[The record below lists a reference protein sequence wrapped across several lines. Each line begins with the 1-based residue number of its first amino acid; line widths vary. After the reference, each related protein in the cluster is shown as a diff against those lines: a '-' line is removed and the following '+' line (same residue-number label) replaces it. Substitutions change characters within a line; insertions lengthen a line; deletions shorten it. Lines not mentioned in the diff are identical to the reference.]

1 MKHALITAFALG
13 SFFLSACSRGYE
25 PIEYGKDACAHC
37 KMTIVDDRYAAELV
51 TDKGRAYKFDD
62 VMCMKQYATEQH
74 TEGNNLLFVAPYF
87 KNRLE
92 PLPAGEAF
100 YLKHEFFKSPMNGNF
115 AAFADEKEAQ
125 SLMDSLSATAVRWEQ
140 IQ

>member
-1 MKHALITAFALG
+1 MKQALITALALG
-13 SFFLSACSRGYE
+13 SLSLSACSRGYE

-51 TDKGRAYKFDD
+51 TDKGRVYKFDD
-62 VMCMKQYATEQH
+62 VICMKQYAAAQQ
-74 TEGNNLLFVAPYF
+74 TEGTNLLFVVPYL
-87 KNRLE
+87 KNQSE

-115 AAFADEKEAQ
+115 AAFADEIEAQ